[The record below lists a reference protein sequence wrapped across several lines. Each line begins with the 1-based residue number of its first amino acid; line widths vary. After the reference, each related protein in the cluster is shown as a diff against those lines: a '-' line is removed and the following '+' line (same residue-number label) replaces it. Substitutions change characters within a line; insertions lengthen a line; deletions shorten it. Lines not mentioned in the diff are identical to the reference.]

1 MPFGFDPRKLVEEDQ
16 QEKDKET
23 KEAIDSVLTFEEVAE
38 KNEAFIRNKSTI
50 SNAFDSAFK
59 ALREHKFQKKYGEDA
74 YIDEK
79 LKEDPEYRDSRKFS
93 DAENKQYY
101 RDELESMRGIMKGV
115 KYDFSTGN
123 TIYPEEDKLNENQKK
138 FFKRGEYSTL
148 ASQAGESDKEE
159 PFKFNTKEPGTGGFI
174 FTESEGVPFE
184 SEVGV
189 TESIISGVGSG
200 MIKIPKGFVNLGAM
214 IMDLGAEEGLSV
226 DKSKV
231 AQLENWWDKTMFGMI
246 EKKLDSKAKETAV
259 GRITEALVQLY
270 GGWKAVGSS
279 ANKVTDKAF
288 EMYNKATSAIKKN
301 KYLRTAGN
309 KDGYKL
315 AKEVEKWNKLSG
327 KQKFVGLFV
336 GGGVTGGVVYDAENI
351 GTFGDIFFDEGELTA
366 LDRDGKR
373 TAKDD
378 AMRMLYNKLKFA
390 GEMGFPIIPSV
401 VGAGKIAKSI
411 LDANVKRAGQA
422 TKFDK
427 FVEKY
432 IARPLRSRGPFP
444 EEQFQAMQRL
454 EGKKSSAN
462 LLSTDYLRN
471 IDEITKQISKYSQSA
486 ANTSGMTNELSEL
499 IVKLINKGNLGIK
512 NGRVVV
518 KGFDDASLDT
528 FWMDITKKLNVKPED
543 ATRLIDELM
552 NVHTSWAQFLN
563 GVLKGKN
570 LNVAPKEFV
579 QLMNERIKSSLSSEY
594 KIFGEKSLKP
604 IKEYAPSNSVIDEVA
619 DIFVR
624 SARAN
629 GKVLKKEDAQL
640 IVQDIVKNVELDPQT
655 FSPIFRFEASDIAKD
670 RALITK
676 NISENITGGGKFKPD
691 KKGGLIQTK
700 SDLAAFKSLFG
711 EFKNANSIIA
721 NVTTDL
727 AEIASRD
734 RFYNVI
740 KQGSDDLIKKGEIG
754 IVYPTYNSARKAFGL
769 DAELVDAS
777 RGLQLPQKLGEQAYT
792 VPINGMFTTKVLADG
807 LRKGAANSIF
817 DVKNIVYQ
825 YAVMVPKGLIQA
837 GKTVGG
843 PFTHARNFSSGAVTT
858 VSMGNISLLAT
869 NPGFILKALK
879 TAFNTLQPQILYRNK
894 PGARPYFQKGN
905 QQIELSP
912 SEFADALKGEGGQ
925 ALYRFLLEE
934 GMVNQSAIYR
944 DVMGLIEDTAKTGFL
959 QKMWDK
965 LGRRTKKFLKGAQ
978 DMYIAED
985 DIWKIFNFFAE
996 DFKINRAYES
1006 ALKSGKLKKLGME
1019 MPNRLDIMKMATKNV
1034 REMLPNYAYVSEL
1047 VQASRRSPLGNFV
1060 SWPAEIIRT
1069 SGNIMS
1075 GAKKEMQN
1083 PILARIGVERAAGFA
1098 ITVGTIGPAAVWGA
1112 SQAYGFTKE
1121 KLMALRE
1128 FVPYFSENSTLLP
1141 VYEDGKYKYIDFSRA
1156 FFYDVVT
1163 APVQTAFTEMN
1174 RREDEAV
1181 LPSLARGLTKAFA
1194 QLADPF
1200 VSESIWLSGVNDL
1213 WARKGVTAQ
1222 GQRIWNERDLLGTK
1236 ISKAIGHLTKL
1247 YSPGSNVQ
1255 IARLY
1260 SSLTGKTIKGTEYEV
1275 SDELLGLIG
1284 LRKAPVDIPRSM
1296 EIMIGQFRKA
1306 ERNERKVIY
1315 FGTLSGDPV
1324 KDDNKIIE
1332 QYIIANKQRLETFEV
1347 MRRQYD
1353 AAKLLGM
1360 KEKEIRQIF
1369 DDRNMMPLY
1378 EAIKKNKFRP
1388 FGITDGIKDAYER
1401 IAEQKNIPNPLS
1413 KRILKRLNK
1422 IEKKLTKQKLNKDF
1436 KIDEERYLFN
1446 EQNIFEK
1453 GIELFKQKE
1462 KSSLPDGF
1470 SQLPETPEPVVES
1483 TQMSQN
1489 VDPQTNLTA
1498 TEEALLSPTEKVIAG
1513 RT

>member
-1 MPFGFDPRKLVEEDQ
+1 MVFGFDPRTLVEEDQ
-16 QEKDKET
+16 EDKKKET
-23 KEAIDSVLTFEEVAE
+23 KEAIDSVLTFEEEAE
-38 KNEAFIRNKSTI
+38 KNEAFIRKQSKIST
-50 SNAFDSAFK
+50 AFDGAFK
-59 ALREHKFQKKYGEDA
+59 ALREHKFEKKFGKDA

-79 LKEDPEYRDSRKFS
+79 LKEDPEYRDPREFT
-93 DAENKQYY
+93 DEENKAYY
-101 RDELESMRGIMKGV
+101 RGEMESMKGIMEGV
-115 KYDFSTGN
+115 SIFSNEPFG
-123 TIYPEEDKLNENQKK
+123 ISVEDMNENQLK
-138 FFKRGEYSTL
+138 FYKQGKYKTL
-148 ASQAGESDKEE
+148 ATEAGETDTEE
-159 PFKFNTKEPGTGGFI
+159 KPKFKTEQPGAGGFI
-174 FTESEGVPFE
+174 YTESSGVPFE
-184 SEVGV
+184 NEVGV
-189 TESIISGVGSG
+189 TESLVAAIGSG
-200 MIKIPKGFVNLGAM
+200 GIKIPKGFINLGAM
-214 IMDLGAEEGLSV
+214 LMDLGAEEGLPV
-226 DKSKV
+226 DQSNV
-231 AQLENWWDKTMFGMI
+231 ARLENWWDKTMFGMI
-246 EKKLDSKAKETAV
+246 EKKLDSKAKETSI
-259 GRITEALVQLY
+259 GRITEAIVQLY
-270 GGWKAVGSS
+270 GGWKIVG
-279 ANKVTDKAF
+279 AQGVKVTDKAF
-288 EMYNKATSAIKKN
+288 EMYNKATSSIKKG

-309 KDGYKL
+309 KEGYKL

-336 GGGVTGGVVYDAENI
+336 GGGAAGGVVYDAENI

-366 LDRDGKR
+366 LDRDKKR

-390 GEMGFPIIPSV
+390 GEMGFPIIPAV
-401 VGAGKIAKSI
+401 VGAGKVGKSI

-427 FVEKY
+427 YVEKY
-432 IARPLRSRGPFP
+432 FARPLRSRGPFP

-454 EGKKSSAN
+454 EGKKASAN

-486 ANTSGMTNELSEL
+486 ANTSGMTNELSDL
-499 IVKLINKGNLGIK
+499 IIKVINKGNLGVK

-518 KGFDDASLDT
+518 KGFDDASLDIFFT
-528 FWMDITKKLNVKPED
+528 DITKKLNVKPAD
-543 ATRLIDELM
+543 ATKLIDELM

-563 GVLKGKN
+563 TVLKGKN

-624 SARAN
+624 SAKAN
-629 GKVLKKEDAQL
+629 GKTLKKEDAQL
-640 IVQDIVKNVELDPQT
+640 IVQDIVKNVELDPKT

-670 RALITK
+670 KALITK
-676 NISENITGGGKFKPD
+676 NIAENITGGGKFKPD

-700 SDLAAFKSLFG
+700 TDLAAFKSLFG

-734 RFYNVI
+734 RFYNVV

-769 DAELVDAS
+769 SEDIVDAS
-777 RGLQLPQKLGEQAYT
+777 TGLQLPQKLGEQAYT
-792 VPINGMFTTKVLADG
+792 VPINGMFTTKAIADG
-807 LRKGAANSIF
+807 LIRGAANTMGSIT
-817 DVKNIVYQ
+817 KSALYQ

-858 VSMGNISLLAT
+858 VSMGNLSLLAT
-869 NPGFILKALK
+869 NPGFILKSLK
-879 TAFNTLQPQILYRNK
+879 TSFNTLQPQLLYRNK
-894 PGARPYFQKGN
+894 PGAKSIDNYATESQ
-905 QQIELSP
+905 
-912 SEFADALKGEGGQ
+912 FADALKGEAGQ
-925 ALYRFLLEE
+925 SLYRFLLEE

-965 LGRRTKKFLKGAQ
+965 LGGKTKRFLKGAQ
-978 DMYIAED
+978 DMYVAED
-985 DIWKIFNFFAE
+985 DIWKIFNFLAE
-996 DFKINRAYES
+996 DFKIARAYES

-1019 MPNRLDIMKMATKNV
+1019 MPNRLEIMKMATKNV
-1034 REMLPNYAYVSEL
+1034 REMLPNYAYVSEF
-1047 VQASRRSPLGNFV
+1047 VQASRRSILGNFV
-1060 SWPAEIIRT
+1060 SWTAEIIRT

-1083 PILARIGVERAAGFA
+1083 PILARIGAERAAGFA
-1098 ITVGTIGPAAVWGA
+1098 VTVGTIGPLAVWGT

-1174 RREDEAV
+1174 RREDEGV
-1181 LPSLARGLTKAFA
+1181 IPSLAIGLTKAFA

-1200 VSESIWLSGVNDL
+1200 ISESIWISGVNDL
-1213 WARKGVTAQ
+1213 FIRKGVTSQ
-1222 GQRIWNERDLLGTK
+1222 GQKIWNERDLVGTK
-1236 ISKAIGHLTKL
+1236 VAKAIGHITKL

-1260 SSLTGKTIKGTEYEV
+1260 SSLTGKSIKGTNYEV

-1284 LRKAPVDIPRSM
+1284 LRKAPLDISRSM

-1306 ERNERKVIY
+1306 ERNERGLIY
-1315 FGTLSGDPV
+1315 AGTLTGDPI

-1332 QYIIANKQRLETFEV
+1332 QFIIANKQRLETFEV

-1360 KEKEIRQIF
+1360 KEKEIKQIF
-1369 DDRNMMPLY
+1369 SDRGMKPLY
-1378 EAIKKNKFRP
+1378 KAVKANKFNP
-1388 FGITDGIKDAYER
+1388 FGVTDGMKDAYER
-1401 IAEQKNIPNPLS
+1401 LSEKNNIPNPLS
-1413 KRILKRLNK
+1413 KRILKRINK
-1422 IEKKLTKQKLNKDF
+1422 IEKKLKKQKLNRDF
-1436 KIDEERYLFN
+1436 IIDEERYLFP
-1446 EQNIFEK
+1446 EKNIIQK
-1453 GIELFKQKE
+1453 GIEIFTGDQMDKP
-1462 KSSLPDGF
+1462 LPEGF
-1470 SQLPETPEPVVES
+1470 SEKLPQPVVNT
-1483 TQMSQN
+1483 TQMAN
-1489 VDPQTNLTA
+1489 KNPITNLTA
-1498 TEEALLSPTEKVIAG
+1498 TEEALLSPTDKVIAG

>member
-1 MPFGFDPRKLVEEDQ
+1 MVFAFDPRKLVEEDQ
-16 QEKDKET
+16 EDKKKEV
-23 KEAIDSVLTFEEVAE
+23 KEAVDSVLTFEEEAE
-38 KNEAFIRNKSTI
+38 KNEAFIRKQSNI
-50 SNAFDSAFK
+50 SEAFDSAFK
-59 ALREHKFQKKYGEDA
+59 TLREFQFKKKYGEDA

-93 DAENKQYY
+93 DAENKEYF
-101 RDELESMRGIMKGV
+101 RKEMESMRGIMEGV

-123 TIYPEEDKLNENQKK
+123 TIYPEDDKLNENQKK
-138 FFKRGEYSTL
+138 FFKKGKYATL
-148 ASQAGESDKEE
+148 ASEAGETDTEE
-159 PFKFNTKEPGTGGFI
+159 TPTFKTVQGDDAFI
-174 FTESEGVPFE
+174 YTESKGIPFE
-184 SEVGV
+184 NEVGI

-200 MIKIPKGFVNLGAM
+200 AIKIPKGFINLGAM
-214 IMDLGAEEGLSV
+214 VMDYFGEEGIPV
-226 DKSKV
+226 EQSKV

-246 EKKLDSKAKETAV
+246 EKELDSKAKERAI
-259 GRITEALVQLY
+259 GRITESLVQLY
-270 GGWKAVGSS
+270 GGWKAVGS
-279 ANKVTDKAF
+279 AGAKVTDKAF
-288 EMYNKATSAIKKN
+288 EMYNKATSAIKKK

-315 AKEVEKWNKLSG
+315 AKEVEKWNKISG

-366 LDRDGKR
+366 LDRDGRR

-390 GEMGFPIIPSV
+390 GEMGFPIIPAV
-401 VGAGKIAKSI
+401 VGAGKVGKSI

-427 FVEKY
+427 YVEKY
-432 IARPLRSRGPFP
+432 FARPLRSRGPFP
-444 EEQFQAMQRL
+444 EEQFQGMQRL

-462 LLSTDYLRN
+462 LLSTDYLKN

-486 ANTSGMTNELSEL
+486 ANSSGMTEQLSDL
-499 IVKLINKGNLGIK
+499 IVKLINRGNLGVK
-512 NGRVVV
+512 NGRVIV
-518 KGFDDASLDT
+518 KGFDDKSLDT
-528 FWMDITKKLNVKPED
+528 FWADLTKKLNVKKED
-543 ATRLIDELM
+543 ATALIDQLM

-563 GVLKGKN
+563 TVLKGKN

-579 QLMNERIKSSLSSEY
+579 QLMNERIKGSLSSEY

-604 IKEYAPSNSVIDEVA
+604 IVEYAPSNSVIDQVA

-629 GKVLKKEDAQL
+629 GKQLKKEDAQL
-640 IVQDIVKNVELDPQT
+640 IVKDIVKNVELDPQT

-670 RALITK
+670 KALITK
-676 NISENITGGGKFKPD
+676 NIAENITGGGKFKPD

-700 SDLAAFKSLFG
+700 SDLEAFKALFG

-727 AEIASRD
+727 AEISARD
-734 RFYNVI
+734 RFYNVV
-740 KQGSDDLIKKGEIG
+740 KEGSDALIKKGEIG

-769 DAELVDAS
+769 DAEIVDAS

-792 VPINGMFTTKVLADG
+792 VPINGMFTTKVIADG
-807 LRKGAANSIF
+807 LTRGAANTMGSIT
-817 DVKNIVYQ
+817 KNIAYQ

-869 NPGFILKALK
+869 NPGFLAKSLK
-879 TAFNTLQPQILYRNK
+879 TAFNTLQPQLLYRNR
-894 PGARPYFQKGN
+894 PGAKSIDQYATQ
-905 QQIELSP
+905 

-925 ALYRFLLEE
+925 ALYRFLLDE

-959 QKMWDK
+959 QKMWNK
-965 LGRRTKKFLKGAQ
+965 LGNKTKRFLKGAQ

-985 DIWKIFNFFAE
+985 DIWKIFNFLAE
-996 DFKINRAYES
+996 DFKIARAYNS
-1006 ALKSGKLKKLGME
+1006 ALKKGKIKKGD
-1019 MPNRLDIMKMATKNV
+1019 MPNRLEIMKMATKNV

-1075 GAKKEMQN
+1075 GAKKEIQN
-1083 PILARIGVERAAGFA
+1083 PILARIGYERAAGFA
-1098 ITVGTIGPAAVWGA
+1098 TTIGILGPAAVWGT

-1174 RREDEAV
+1174 RREDEGV
-1181 LPSLARGLTKAFA
+1181 IPSLAIGLTKAFA

-1200 VSESIWLSGVNDL
+1200 VSESIWISGVADL
-1213 WARKGVTAQ
+1213 YFRKGKTKT
-1222 GQRIWNERDLLGTK
+1222 GQKIWNERDGLGTK
-1236 ISKAIGHLTKL
+1236 VSKAIGHLTKL
-1247 YSPGSNVQ
+1247 YTPGSAVQ
-1255 IARLY
+1255 VERLY
-1260 SSLTGKTIKGTEYEV
+1260 SAITGKTIKGTQYEV
-1275 SDELLGLIG
+1275 SDELLGLLG

-1306 ERNERKVIY
+1306 ERNERNLIY
-1315 FGTLSGDPV
+1315 SGTLTGDPV
-1324 KDDNKIIE
+1324 KDDNLII
-1332 QYIIANKQRLETFEV
+1332 QQFIFANKQRLETFEV

-1360 KEKEIRQIF
+1360 KEKEIKQIF
-1369 DDRNMMPLY
+1369 EDRQMMPLY
-1378 EAIKKNKFRP
+1378 KAIKRNKFNP
-1388 FGITDGIKDAYER
+1388 FGVSDGMKDAYAR
-1401 IAEQKNIPNPLS
+1401 LADKYNIPNPLS
-1413 KRILKRLNK
+1413 KRILKRINK
-1422 IEKKLTKQKLNKDF
+1422 IEKKLKKQKLNKDF
-1436 KIDEERYLFN
+1436 IIDEERYLFN

-1453 GIELFKQKE
+1453 GIELFNKE
-1462 KSSLPDGF
+1462 KETKPLPEGF
-1470 SQLPETPEPVVES
+1470 SQKPPQPVVN
-1483 TQMSQN
+1483 TTAVAN
-1489 VDPQTNLTA
+1489 KNPITNLTR
-1498 TEEALLSPTEKVIAG
+1498 TEDALLSPTEKVIAG

>member
-1 MPFGFDPRKLVEEDQ
+1 MVFGFDPRKLVEEDQ
-16 QEKDKET
+16 EDKKKEV
-23 KEAIDSVLTFEEVAE
+23 KEAVDSVLTFEEEAE
-38 KNEAFIRNKSTI
+38 KNEAFIRKQSNI
-50 SNAFDSAFK
+50 SDAFDTAFK
-59 ALREHKFQKKYGEDA
+59 TLREFQFKKKYGEDK
-74 YIDEK
+74 YIEEK
-79 LKEDPEYRDSRKFS
+79 LKEDPDYRDPRKFS
-93 DAENKQYY
+93 DAENKEYF
-101 RDELESMRGIMKGV
+101 RKEMESMQGIMSGV
-115 KYDFSTGN
+115 KVDWSTGN
-123 TIYPEEDKLNENQKK
+123 TIYPDEDKLNENQKK
-138 FFKRGEYSTL
+138 FFKKGKYATL
-148 ASQAGESDKEE
+148 ASEAGETDKEE
-159 PFKFNTKEPGTGGFI
+159 TPTFKTVQGDENFI
-174 FTESEGVPFE
+174 YTESKGIPFE
-184 SEVGV
+184 NEVGI
-189 TESIISGVGSG
+189 TESVISAVGSG
-200 MIKIPKGFVNLGAM
+200 AIKIPKGFVNLGAM
-214 IMDLGAEEGLSV
+214 VLDYFGEEGIPV
-226 DKSKV
+226 EQSKV

-246 EKKLDSKAKETAV
+246 EKELDSRAKERAI
-259 GRITEALVQLY
+259 GRITESLVQLY
-270 GGWKAVGSS
+270 GGWKVVGS
-279 ANKVTDKAF
+279 AGAKVTDKAF
-288 EMYNKATSAIKKN
+288 EMYNKATSAIKKK
-301 KYLRTAGN
+301 KYLRTANN

-315 AKEVEKWNKLSG
+315 AKDVEKWNKLSG

-390 GEMGFPIIPSV
+390 GEMGFPIIPAV
-401 VGAGKIAKSI
+401 VGAGKVGKSI

-432 IARPLRSRGPFP
+432 FARPLRSRGPFP
-444 EEQFQAMQRL
+444 EEQFQGMQRL

-462 LLSTDYLRN
+462 LLSTDYLKN
-471 IDEITKQISKYSQSA
+471 IDEITKQISKYSQTA
-486 ANTSGMTNELSEL
+486 ANSSGMTTELSDL
-499 IVKLINKGNLGIK
+499 IVKLINRGNLGVK
-512 NGRVVV
+512 NGRVIV

-528 FWMDITKKLNVKPED
+528 FWTDLTKKLNVKPAD
-543 ATRLIDELM
+543 ATALVDQLM

-563 GVLKGKN
+563 AVLKGKN

-579 QLMNERIKSSLSSEY
+579 ALMNERIKGSLSAEY

-604 IKEYAPSNSVIDEVA
+604 IVEYAPSNSVIDEVA

-629 GKVLKKEDAQL
+629 GKTLKKDDARL
-640 IVQDIVKNVELDPQT
+640 IVKDIVKNVELDPQT

-670 RALITK
+670 KALITK
-676 NISENITGGGKFKPD
+676 NIAENITGGGKFKPD
-691 KKGGLIQTK
+691 RKGGLIQTK

-711 EFKNANSIIA
+711 EFKNANSIIS

-727 AEIASRD
+727 AEIAARD
-734 RFYNVI
+734 RFYNVV
-740 KQGSDDLIKKGEIG
+740 KQGSDKLIKNGEIG

-769 DAELVDAS
+769 DAEIVDAS
-777 RGLQLPQKLGEQAYT
+777 RGLQLPQKIGEKAYT
-792 VPINGMFTTKVLADG
+792 VPLNGMYTTKDIAQG
-807 LRKGAANSIF
+807 LTRGAANTMGSIT
-817 DVKNIVYQ
+817 KNIVYQ

-869 NPGFILKALK
+869 NPGFILKSLK
-879 TAFNTLQPQILYRNK
+879 TAFNTLQPQLLYRNK
-894 PGARPYFQKGN
+894 PGAKPYIEKGKA
-905 QQIELSP
+905 QIELSP
-912 SEFADALKGEGGQ
+912 SQFADELKGQGGQ

-959 QKMWDK
+959 QKMWNK
-965 LGRRTKKFLKGAQ
+965 LGNKTKRFLKGAQ

-985 DIWKIFNFFAE
+985 DIWKIFNFLAE
-996 DFKINRAYES
+996 DFKINRAYQA
-1006 ALKSGKLKKLGME
+1006 ALKSGKIKPKDV
-1019 MPNRLDIMKMATKNV
+1019 PNRLDIMKMATKNV

-1075 GAKKEMQN
+1075 GAKKEIQN
-1083 PILARIGVERAAGFA
+1083 PILARIGYERAAGFA
-1098 ITVGTIGPAAVWGA
+1098 TTVGVLGPAAVWGT

-1174 RREDEAV
+1174 RREDEGV
-1181 LPSLARGLTKAFA
+1181 IPSLAIGLTKAFA

-1200 VSESIWLSGVNDL
+1200 VSESIWISGVADL
-1213 WARKGVTAQ
+1213 YFRKGVTKQ
-1222 GQRIWNERDLLGTK
+1222 GQKIWNDRDLLGTK
-1236 ISKAIGHLTKL
+1236 VAKAIGHLTKL
-1247 YSPGSNVQ
+1247 YTPGSAVQ
-1255 IARLY
+1255 LERLY
-1260 SSLTGKTIKGTEYEV
+1260 SSITGKTIKGTQYEV
-1275 SDELLGLIG
+1275 SDELLGLLG

-1306 ERNERKVIY
+1306 ERNERNLIY
-1315 FGTLSGDPV
+1315 AGTLTGDPI
-1324 KDDNKIIE
+1324 KDDNLIIR
-1332 QYIIANKQRLETFEV
+1332 QFIFANKQRLETFEV

-1360 KEKEIRQIF
+1360 KEKEIKQIF

-1378 EAIKKNKFRP
+1378 KAIKRNKFNP
-1388 FGITDGIKDAYER
+1388 FGVTDGMKDAYER
-1401 IAEQKNIPNPLS
+1401 LADKYNIPNPLS
-1413 KRILKRLNK
+1413 KRILKRINK
-1422 IEKKLTKQKLNKDF
+1422 IEKKLKKQRLNKT
-1436 KIDEERYLFN
+1436 L
-1446 EQNIFEK
+1446 
-1453 GIELFKQKE
+1453 
-1462 KSSLPDGF
+1462 
-1470 SQLPETPEPVVES
+1470 
-1483 TQMSQN
+1483 
-1489 VDPQTNLTA
+1489 
-1498 TEEALLSPTEKVIAG
+1498 
-1513 RT
+1513 

>member
-1 MPFGFDPRKLVEEDQ
+1 MVFGFDPRKLVEEDQ
-16 QEKDKET
+16 EDKKKEV
-23 KEAIDSVLTFEEVAE
+23 KEAVDSVLTFEEEAE
-38 KNEAFIRNKSTI
+38 KNEAFIRKQSTI
-50 SNAFDSAFK
+50 SDAFDTAFK
-59 ALREHKFQKKYGEDA
+59 TLREFQFRKKYGEDA

-93 DAENKQYY
+93 DAENKEYF
-101 RDELESMRGIMKGV
+101 RKEMESMQGLMSGV
-115 KYDFSTGN
+115 KFDFSTGT
-123 TIYPEEDKLNENQKK
+123 TIYPEDDKLNENQKK
-138 FFKRGEYSTL
+138 FFKKGKYKTL
-148 ASQAGESDKEE
+148 ASEAGETDTEEE
-159 PFKFNTKEPGTGGFI
+159 PTFKTVQGDDAFI
-174 FTESEGVPFE
+174 YTESKGIPFE
-184 SEVGV
+184 NEVGI
-189 TESIISGVGSG
+189 TESIIAGVGSG
-200 MIKIPKGFVNLGAM
+200 AIKIPKGFINLGAM
-214 IMDLGAEEGLSV
+214 VMDYFGEEGIPV
-226 DKSKV
+226 DQSKV

-246 EKKLDSKAKETAV
+246 EKELDSRAKQRAV
-259 GRITEALVQLY
+259 GRITESLVQLY
-270 GGWKAVGSS
+270 GGWKIVG
-279 ANKVTDKAF
+279 AQGAKVTDKAF
-288 EMYNKATSAIKKN
+288 EMYNKATSAIKKK

-315 AKEVEKWNKLSG
+315 AKDVEKWNKLSG

-366 LDRDGKR
+366 LDRDGRR

-378 AMRMLYNKLKFA
+378 AMRMLYNKLKFS
-390 GEMGFPIIPSV
+390 GEMGFPIIPAV
-401 VGAGKIAKSI
+401 VGAGKVGKSI

-432 IARPLRSRGPFP
+432 FARPLRSRGPFP
-444 EEQFQAMQRL
+444 EEQFQGMQRL

-462 LLSTDYLRN
+462 LLSTDYLKN

-486 ANTSGMTNELSEL
+486 ANSSGMTNELSDL
-499 IVKLINKGNLGIK
+499 IVKLINRGNLGVK

-528 FWMDITKKLNVKPED
+528 FWMDITKKLNVKPKD
-543 ATRLIDELM
+543 ATALVDQLM

-563 GVLKGKN
+563 AVLKGKN

-579 QLMNERIKSSLSSEY
+579 ALMNERIKGSLSSEY

-604 IKEYAPSNSVIDEVA
+604 ITEYAPSNSVIDQVA

-629 GKVLKKEDAQL
+629 GKTLKKEDAQL
-640 IVQDIVKNVELDPQT
+640 IVKDIVKNVELDPQT

-670 RALITK
+670 KALITK
-676 NISENITGGGKFKPD
+676 NIAENITGGGKFKPD

-700 SDLAAFKSLFG
+700 SDLEAFKALFG

-734 RFYNVI
+734 RFYNVV
-740 KQGSDDLIKKGEIG
+740 KKGSDDLIKKGEIG

-769 DAELVDAS
+769 DAEIVDAS

-792 VPINGMFTTKVLADG
+792 VPINGMFTTKEIADG
-807 LRKGAANSIF
+807 LTRGAANTMGSIT
-817 DVKNIVYQ
+817 KNIAYQ

-858 VSMGNISLLAT
+858 VSMGNITLLAT
-869 NPGFILKALK
+869 NPGFILKSLK
-879 TAFNTLQPQILYRNK
+879 TAFNTLQPQILYRNR
-894 PGARPYFQKGN
+894 PGAKSIDKYVN
-905 QQIELSP
+905 E

-959 QKMWDK
+959 QKMWSK
-965 LGRRTKKFLKGAQ
+965 LGNKTRRFLKGAQ

-985 DIWKIFNFFAE
+985 DIWKIFNFLAE
-996 DFKINRAYES
+996 DFKIARAYES
-1006 ALKSGKLKKLGME
+1006 ALKSGKLKKLGMK
-1019 MPNRLDIMKMATKNV
+1019 MPNRLEIMKMATKNV

-1075 GAKKEMQN
+1075 GAKKEIQN
-1083 PILARIGVERAAGFA
+1083 PILARIGYERAAGFA
-1098 ITVGTIGPAAVWGA
+1098 TTIGILGPAAVWGT

-1174 RREDEAV
+1174 RREDEGV
-1181 LPSLARGLTKAFA
+1181 IPSLAIGLTKAFA

-1200 VSESIWLSGVNDL
+1200 VSESIWISGVADL
-1213 WARKGVTAQ
+1213 YFRGGKTKT
-1222 GQRIWNERDLLGTK
+1222 GQKIWNERDGLGTK
-1236 ISKAIGHLTKL
+1236 VAKAIGHLTKL
-1247 YSPGSNVQ
+1247 YTPGSAVQ
-1255 IARLY
+1255 IERLY
-1260 SSLTGKTIKGTEYEV
+1260 SSITGKTIKGTQYEV
-1275 SDELLGLIG
+1275 SDELLGLLG

-1306 ERNERKVIY
+1306 ERNERNLIY
-1315 FGTLSGDPV
+1315 SGTLTGDPV
-1324 KDDNKIIE
+1324 KDDNLII
-1332 QYIIANKQRLETFEV
+1332 QQFIFANKQRLETFEV

-1360 KEKEIRQIF
+1360 KEKEIKQIF
-1369 DDRNMMPLY
+1369 EDRQMMPLY
-1378 EAIKKNKFRP
+1378 KAIKRNKFNP
-1388 FGITDGIKDAYER
+1388 FGITDGMKDAYER
-1401 IAEQKNIPNPLS
+1401 LADKYNIPNPLS
-1413 KRILKRLNK
+1413 KRILKRINK
-1422 IEKKLTKQKLNKDF
+1422 IEKKLKKQKLNRDF
-1436 KIDEERYLFN
+1436 VIDEERYLFN

-1453 GIELFKQKE
+1453 GIELFQEKE
-1462 KSSLPDGF
+1462 KNKPLPEGF
-1470 SQLPETPEPVVES
+1470 SEKTPQPVIN
-1483 TQMSQN
+1483 TTAMPN
-1489 VDPQTNLTA
+1489 KNPITNLTQSQ
-1498 TEEALLSPTEKVIAG
+1498 EALLSPTEKVIAS

>member
-1 MPFGFDPRKLVEEDQ
+1 MVFGFDPRKLVEEDQ
-16 QEKDKET
+16 EDKKKEV
-23 KEAIDSVLTFEEVAE
+23 KEAVDSVLTFEEEAE
-38 KNEAFIRNKSTI
+38 KNEAFIRKQSNI
-50 SNAFDSAFK
+50 SSAFDNAFK
-59 ALREHKFQKKYGEDA
+59 VLREHQFKKKYGEDA

-79 LKEDPEYRDSRKFS
+79 LKEDPEYRDSRKFT
-93 DAENKQYY
+93 DAENKEYF
-101 RDELESMRGIMKGV
+101 RKEFESMRGLMEGV

-138 FFKRGEYSTL
+138 FFKKGKYKTL
-148 ASQAGESDKEE
+148 ASEAGETDEE
-159 PFKFNTKEPGTGGFI
+159 QPFKFTTEQPGSGGFI
-174 FTESEGVPFE
+174 YTESAGIPFE
-184 SEVGV
+184 NEVGI

-200 MIKIPKGFVNLGAM
+200 VIKIPKGFVNLGAM
-214 IMDLGAEEGLSV
+214 VMDYFGEEGIPV
-226 DKSKV
+226 EKSKV

-246 EKKLDSKAKETAV
+246 EKELDSKAKERAI
-259 GRITEALVQLY
+259 GRITESLVQLY
-270 GGWKAVGSS
+270 GGWKVVGS
-279 ANKVTDKAF
+279 AGAKVTDKAF
-288 EMYNKATSAIKKN
+288 EMYNKATSAIKKK

-315 AKEVEKWNKLSG
+315 AKEVEKWNKISG

-366 LDRDGKR
+366 LDRDGRR

-378 AMRMLYNKLKFA
+378 AMRMLYNKLKFS
-390 GEMGFPIIPSV
+390 GEMGFPIIPAV
-401 VGAGKIAKSI
+401 VGAGKVAKSI

-427 FVEKY
+427 YVEKY
-432 IARPLRSRGPFP
+432 FARPLRSRGPFP
-444 EEQFQAMQRL
+444 EEQFQGMQRL

-462 LLSTDYLRN
+462 LLSTDYLKN

-486 ANTSGMTNELSEL
+486 ANSSGMTEQLSDL
-499 IVKLINKGNLGIK
+499 IVKLINRGNLGVK

-528 FWMDITKKLNVKPED
+528 FWMDITKKLNVKPDD
-543 ATRLIDELM
+543 ATALIDQLM

-563 GVLKGKN
+563 AVLKGKN

-579 QLMNERIKSSLSSEY
+579 RLMNERIKGSLSSEY

-604 IKEYAPSNSVIDEVA
+604 ITEYAPSNSVIDQVA

-629 GKVLKKEDAQL
+629 GKQLKKEDAQL
-640 IVQDIVKNVELDPQT
+640 IVKDIVKNVELDPQT

-670 RALITK
+670 KALITK
-676 NISENITGGGKFKPD
+676 NIAENITGGGKFKPD

-700 SDLAAFKSLFG
+700 SDLEAFKALFG

-727 AEIASRD
+727 AEISARD
-734 RFYNVI
+734 RFYNVV
-740 KQGSDDLIKKGEIG
+740 KEGSDALIKKGEIG

-769 DAELVDAS
+769 DAEIVDAS

-792 VPINGMFTTKVLADG
+792 VPINGMFTTKVIADG
-807 LRKGAANSIF
+807 LTRGAANTMGSIT
-817 DVKNIVYQ
+817 KNIAYQ

-869 NPGFILKALK
+869 NPGFLAKSLK
-879 TAFNTLQPQILYRNK
+879 TAFNTLQPQLLYRNR
-894 PGARPYFQKGN
+894 PGAKSIDQYATQ
-905 QQIELSP
+905 

-925 ALYRFLLEE
+925 ALYRFLLDE

-959 QKMWDK
+959 QKMWNK
-965 LGRRTKKFLKGAQ
+965 LGNKTKRFLKGAQ

-985 DIWKIFNFFAE
+985 DIWKIFNFLAE
-996 DFKINRAYES
+996 DFKIARAYNS
-1006 ALKSGKLKKLGME
+1006 ALKKGKIKKGE

-1075 GAKKEMQN
+1075 GAKKEIQN
-1083 PILARIGVERAAGFA
+1083 PILARIGYERAAGFA
-1098 ITVGTIGPAAVWGA
+1098 TTIGILGPAAVWGT

-1174 RREDEAV
+1174 RREDEGV
-1181 LPSLARGLTKAFA
+1181 IPSLAIGLTKAFA

-1200 VSESIWLSGVNDL
+1200 VSESIWISGVADL
-1213 WARKGVTAQ
+1213 YFRKGKTKT
-1222 GQRIWNERDLLGTK
+1222 GQKIWNERDGLGTK
-1236 ISKAIGHLTKL
+1236 VSKAIGHLTKL
-1247 YSPGSNVQ
+1247 YTPGSAVQ
-1255 IARLY
+1255 LERLY
-1260 SSLTGKTIKGTEYEV
+1260 SSITGKTIKGTQYEV
-1275 SDELLGLIG
+1275 SDELLGLLG

-1296 EIMIGQFRKA
+1296 EIMIGQFRTA
-1306 ERNERKVIY
+1306 ERNERNLIY
-1315 FGTLSGDPV
+1315 AGTLTGDPV
-1324 KDDNKIIE
+1324 KDDNQIIR
-1332 QYIIANKQRLETFEV
+1332 QFIFANKQRLETFEV

-1360 KEKEIRQIF
+1360 KEKEIKQIF
-1369 DDRNMMPLY
+1369 ENRQMMPLY
-1378 EAIKKNKFRP
+1378 KAIKRNKFNP
-1388 FGITDGIKDAYER
+1388 FGVSDGMKDAYER
-1401 IAEQKNIPNPLS
+1401 LADKYKIPNPLS
-1413 KRILKRLNK
+1413 KRILKRINK
-1422 IEKKLTKQKLNKDF
+1422 IEKKLKKQKLNRDF
-1436 KIDEERYLFN
+1436 IIDEERYLFN
-1446 EQNIFEK
+1446 EQNIIEK
-1453 GIELFKQKE
+1453 GIDLFKQKE
-1462 KSSLPDGF
+1462 KTKPLPEGF
-1470 SQLPETPEPVVES
+1470 SQKMPQPVVN
-1483 TQMSQN
+1483 TTATAN
-1489 VDPQTNLTA
+1489 KNPITNLTR
-1498 TEEALLSPTEKVIAG
+1498 TQDALLSPTEKVIAG

>member
-1 MPFGFDPRKLVEEDQ
+1 MVFGFDPRKLVEEDQ
-16 QEKDKET
+16 EDKKKEV
-23 KEAIDSVLTFEEVAE
+23 KEAVDSVLTFEEEAE
-38 KNEAFIRNKSTI
+38 KNEAFIRKQSNI
-50 SNAFDSAFK
+50 SDAFDTAFK
-59 ALREHKFQKKYGEDA
+59 TLREHQFKKKYGEDA

-93 DAENKQYY
+93 DAENKEYF
-101 RDELESMRGIMKGV
+101 RKEMESMRGIMEGV
-115 KYDFSTGN
+115 KFDFSTGN
-123 TIYPEEDKLNENQKK
+123 TIYPEEDKLNQNQKK
-138 FFKRGEYSTL
+138 FFKKGKYATL
-148 ASQAGESDKEE
+148 ASEAGETDDEE
-159 PFKFNTKEPGTGGFI
+159 KPKFKTTQDGVGGFI
-174 FTESEGVPFE
+174 YTESAGVPFE
-184 SEVGV
+184 NEVGI

-200 MIKIPKGFVNLGAM
+200 AIKIPKGFVNLGAM
-214 IMDLGAEEGLSV
+214 VMDYFGEEGIPV
-226 DKSKV
+226 DQSKV

-246 EKKLDSKAKETAV
+246 EKELDSKAKERAV
-259 GRITEALVQLY
+259 GRITESLVQLY
-270 GGWKAVGSS
+270 GGWKAVGS
-279 ANKVTDKAF
+279 AGAKVTDKAF
-288 EMYNKATSAIKKN
+288 EIYNKATSAIKKK

-366 LDRDGKR
+366 LDRDGRR

-378 AMRMLYNKLKFA
+378 AMRMLYNKLKFS
-390 GEMGFPIIPSV
+390 GEMGFPIIPAV
-401 VGAGKIAKSI
+401 VGAGKVAKSI

-432 IARPLRSRGPFP
+432 FARPLRSRGPFP
-444 EEQFQAMQRL
+444 EEQFQGMQRL

-462 LLSTDYLRN
+462 LLSTDYLKN

-486 ANTSGMTNELSEL
+486 ANTSGMTTELSDL
-499 IVKLINKGNLGIK
+499 IIKLINRGNLGIK

-528 FWMDITKKLNVKPED
+528 FWTDITKKLNVKPED
-543 ATRLIDELM
+543 ATALIDQLM

-563 GVLKGKN
+563 AVLKGKN

-579 QLMNERIKSSLSSEY
+579 QLMNERIKGSLSSEY

-624 SARAN
+624 SAKAN
-629 GKVLKKEDAQL
+629 GKKLKKEDAQL

-670 RALITK
+670 KALIIK
-676 NISENITGGGKFKPD
+676 NIAENITGGGKFKPD

-700 SDLAAFKSLFG
+700 SDLEAFKALFG

-727 AEIASRD
+727 AEIAARD
-734 RFYNVI
+734 RFYNVV

-769 DAELVDAS
+769 DAEIVDAS

-792 VPINGMFTTKVLADG
+792 VPINGMFTTKEIADG
-807 LRKGAANSIF
+807 LTRGAANTMGSIT
-817 DVKNIVYQ
+817 KNIAYQ

-858 VSMGNISLLAT
+858 VSMGNITLLAT
-869 NPGFILKALK
+869 NPNFILQTLK
-879 TAFNTLQPQILYRNK
+879 TAFNTLQPQLLYRNK
-894 PGARPYFQKGN
+894 PGAKSIDQYVNESQ
-905 QQIELSP
+905 
-912 SEFADALKGEGGQ
+912 FADALKGEGGQ

-959 QKMWDK
+959 QKMWNK
-965 LGRRTKKFLKGAQ
+965 LGNKTKRFLKGAQ
-978 DMYIAED
+978 DMYVAED

-996 DFKINRAYES
+996 DFKIARAYES

-1019 MPNRLDIMKMATKNV
+1019 MPSRLEIMKMATKNV

-1075 GAKKEMQN
+1075 GAKKEIQN
-1083 PILARIGVERAAGFA
+1083 PILARIGYERAAGFA
-1098 ITVGTIGPAAVWGA
+1098 TTIGILGPAAVWGA

-1181 LPSLARGLTKAFA
+1181 IPSLAIGLTKAFA

-1200 VSESIWLSGVNDL
+1200 VSESIWISGVADL
-1213 WARKGVTAQ
+1213 YFRKGVTKQ
-1222 GQRIWNERDLLGTK
+1222 GQKIWNERDGLGTK
-1236 ISKAIGHLTKL
+1236 VAKAIGHLTKL
-1247 YSPGSNVQ
+1247 YTPGSAVQ
-1255 IARLY
+1255 LERLY
-1260 SSLTGKTIKGTEYEV
+1260 SSITGKTIKGTQYEV
-1275 SDELLGLIG
+1275 SDELLGLLG

-1306 ERNERKVIY
+1306 ERNERGLIY
-1315 FGTLSGDPV
+1315 AGTLTGDPV
-1324 KDDNKIIE
+1324 KDDNLIIR
-1332 QYIIANKQRLETFEV
+1332 QFIFANKQRLETFEV

-1369 DDRNMMPLY
+1369 DDRGMMPLY
-1378 EAIKKNKFRP
+1378 KAIKRNRFNP
-1388 FGITDGIKDAYER
+1388 FGVTDGMKDAYER
-1401 IAEQKNIPNPLS
+1401 LADKYNIPNPLS
-1413 KRILKRLNK
+1413 KRILKRIDK
-1422 IEKKLTKQKLNKDF
+1422 IEKKLKKQRLNKDYI
-1436 KIDEERYLFN
+1436 IDEERYLFN

-1453 GIELFKQKE
+1453 GIELFNKE
-1462 KSSLPDGF
+1462 KETAPLPEGF
-1470 SQLPETPEPVVES
+1470 SQKTPQPIVNTTAV
-1483 TQMSQN
+1483 SQQK
-1489 VDPQTNLTA
+1489 DPTTNLTS
-1498 TEEALLSPTEKVIAG
+1498 TETALLSPTEKVIAS

>member
-1 MPFGFDPRKLVEEDQ
+1 
-16 QEKDKET
+16 
-23 KEAIDSVLTFEEVAE
+23 
-38 KNEAFIRNKSTI
+38 
-50 SNAFDSAFK
+50 
-59 ALREHKFQKKYGEDA
+59 
-74 YIDEK
+74 
-79 LKEDPEYRDSRKFS
+79 
-93 DAENKQYY
+93 
-101 RDELESMRGIMKGV
+101 
-115 KYDFSTGN
+115 
-123 TIYPEEDKLNENQKK
+123 
-138 FFKRGEYSTL
+138 
-148 ASQAGESDKEE
+148 
-159 PFKFNTKEPGTGGFI
+159 
-174 FTESEGVPFE
+174 
-184 SEVGV
+184 
-189 TESIISGVGSG
+189 
-200 MIKIPKGFVNLGAM
+200 
-214 IMDLGAEEGLSV
+214 
-226 DKSKV
+226 
-231 AQLENWWDKTMFGMI
+231 MFGMI
-246 EKKLDSKAKETAV
+246 EKELDSKAKERAV
-259 GRITEALVQLY
+259 GRITEAIVQLY
-270 GGWKAVGSS
+270 GGWKAVGSTG
-279 ANKVTDKAF
+279 AKVTDKAF
-288 EMYNKATSAIKKN
+288 EMYNKATASIKKG

-309 KDGYKL
+309 KEGYKL
-315 AKEVEKWNKLSG
+315 AKEVQKWNKLSG

-336 GGGVTGGVVYDAENI
+336 GGGAAGGVVYDAENI

-366 LDRDGKR
+366 LDRDKKR

-390 GEMGFPIIPSV
+390 GEMGFPIIPAV
-401 VGAGKIAKSI
+401 VGAGKVGKSI

-432 IARPLRSRGPFP
+432 FARPLRSRGPFP

-486 ANTSGMTNELSEL
+486 ANTSGMTNELSDL
-499 IVKLINKGNLGIK
+499 IISLINKGKLGVK

-528 FWMDITKKLNVKPED
+528 FWTDITKKLNVKPED

-563 GVLKGKN
+563 SVLKGKN

-579 QLMNERIKSSLSSEY
+579 QLMNERISSSLSSEY

-604 IKEYAPSNSVIDEVA
+604 IKEYAASNSVIDEVA

-624 SARAN
+624 SAKAN
-629 GKVLKKEDAQL
+629 GKTLKKEDAQL
-640 IVQDIVKNVELDPQT
+640 IVQDIVKNVELDPKT

-670 RALITK
+670 KALIIK
-676 NISENITGGGKFKPD
+676 NIAENITGGGKFKPD

-700 SDLAAFKSLFG
+700 ADLAAFKSLFG

-734 RFYNVI
+734 RFYNVV
-740 KQGSDDLIKKGEIG
+740 KQGSDDLIKNGEIG

-769 DAELVDAS
+769 DAEIVDAS

-792 VPINGMFTTKVLADG
+792 VPINGMFTTKEIADG
-807 LRKGAANSIF
+807 LIKGAANTMGSIT
-817 DVKNIVYQ
+817 KNIAYQ

-858 VSMGNISLLAT
+858 VSMGNLSLFVT
-869 NPGFILKALK
+869 NPGFVLKSLK
-879 TAFNTLQPQILYRNK
+879 TAFNTLQPQILYRNR
-894 PGARPYFQKGN
+894 PGAKSIDNYATESQ
-905 QQIELSP
+905 
-912 SEFADALKGEGGQ
+912 FADALKGEGGQ
-925 ALYRFLLEE
+925 SLYRFLLEE

-944 DVMGLIEDTAKTGFL
+944 DVMGLIEDTAKSGFL
-959 QKMWDK
+959 QKMWGK
-965 LGRRTKKFLKGAQ
+965 LGNKTKRFLKGAQ
-978 DMYIAED
+978 DMYVAED
-985 DIWKIFNFFAE
+985 DIWKIFNFLAE
-996 DFKINRAYES
+996 DFKIARAYES
-1006 ALKSGKLKKLGME
+1006 ALKSGKLKKLGIE
-1019 MPNRLDIMKMATKNV
+1019 MPSRLEMMKMATKNV

-1075 GAKKEMQN
+1075 GAKKEAQN
-1083 PILARIGVERAAGFA
+1083 PILARIGYERAAGFA
-1098 ITVGTIGPAAVWGA
+1098 TTIGILGPAAVWGA

-1163 APVQTAFTEMN
+1163 APVMTAFTEMN

-1181 LPSLARGLTKAFA
+1181 IPSLAIGLTKAFA

-1200 VSESIWLSGVNDL
+1200 VSESIWISGVADL
-1213 WARKGVTAQ
+1213 YFRRGVTKQ
-1222 GQRIWNERDLLGTK
+1222 GQKIWNERDGLGTK
-1236 ISKAIGHLTKL
+1236 VAKAIGHLTKL

-1260 SSLTGKTIKGTEYEV
+1260 SSITGKSIKGTNYEV

-1284 LRKAPVDIPRSM
+1284 LRKAPLDIPRSM

-1306 ERNERKVIY
+1306 ERNERNLIY
-1315 FGTLSGDPV
+1315 AGTLTGDPI
-1324 KDDNKIIE
+1324 KDDNKII
-1332 QYIIANKQRLETFEV
+1332 QQFIFANKQRLETFEV

-1378 EAIKKNKFRP
+1378 EAIKKNRFRP
-1388 FGITDGIKDAYER
+1388 FGISDGMKDAYER
-1401 IAEQKNIPNPLS
+1401 VSEKNNIPNPLS

-1422 IEKKLTKQKLNKDF
+1422 IEKKLTKQRLNKDF
-1436 KIDEERYLFN
+1436 KIDEERYLFP
-1446 EQNIFEK
+1446 EKNIIQR
-1453 GIELFKQKE
+1453 GIEIFTGDQMDKP
-1462 KSSLPDGF
+1462 LPEGF
-1470 SQLPETPEPVVES
+1470 SEKLPQPVVNT
-1483 TQMSQN
+1483 TQMAN
-1489 VDPQTNLTA
+1489 KNPITNLTA
-1498 TEEALLSPTEKVIAG
+1498 TEEALLSPTDKVIAG

>member
-23 KEAIDSVLTFEEVAE
+23 KEAIDSVLTFEEIAE
-38 KNEAFIRNKSTI
+38 KNEAFIRKQSTI
-50 SNAFDSAFK
+50 SNAFDTAFR
-59 ALREHKFQKKYGEDA
+59 AIREHKFEKKHGEDA
-74 YIDEK
+74 YIEEK
-79 LKEDPEYRDSRKFS
+79 LKQDPEYRDSRKFS

-101 RDELESMRGIMKGV
+101 RDELESMRGVMKGV

-123 TIYPEEDKLNENQKK
+123 TIYPEEDKLTKNQKK
-138 FFKRGEYSTL
+138 FFKKGEYSTL

-200 MIKIPKGFVNLGAM
+200 IIKIPKGFVNLGAM

-259 GRITEALVQLY
+259 GRITESLVQLY

-279 ANKVTDKAF
+279 ANKITDKAF

-401 VGAGKIAKSI
+401 VGAGKVAKSI

-444 EEQFQAMQRL
+444 EEQFQGMQRL

-471 IDEITKQISKYSQSA
+471 IDQITKQISKYSQSA

-528 FWMDITKKLNVKPED
+528 FWMDITKKLKVKPED

-579 QLMNERIKSSLSSEY
+579 QLMNERIRSSLSSEY

-769 DAELVDAS
+769 DAEIVDAS

-792 VPINGMFTTKVLADG
+792 VPINGMFTTKVIADG
-807 LRKGAANSIF
+807 LTRGAANTMGSIT
-817 DVKNIVYQ
+817 KNIYYQ

-894 PGARPYFQKGN
+894 PGAKSIDKYAT
-905 QQIELSP
+905 E

-965 LGRRTKKFLKGAQ
+965 LGRRTKRFLKGAQ

-996 DFKINRAYES
+996 DFKIARAYES

-1019 MPNRLDIMKMATKNV
+1019 MPSRLEIMKMATKNV

-1047 VQASRRSPLGNFV
+1047 VQASRRSVLGNFV

-1075 GAKKEMQN
+1075 GSKKEIQN
-1083 PILARIGVERAAGFA
+1083 PILSRIGYERAAGFA
-1098 ITVGTIGPAAVWGA
+1098 ATVGTLGPLAVWGT

-1163 APVQTAFTEMN
+1163 APIQTAFTEMN

-1181 LPSLARGLTKAFA
+1181 IPSLAIGLTKAFA

-1200 VSESIWLSGVNDL
+1200 VSESIWISGVADL
-1213 WARKGVTAQ
+1213 YFRKGVTKQ

-1236 ISKAIGHLTKL
+1236 VSKAIGHLTKL

-1324 KDDNKIIE
+1324 KDDNKIIK

-1360 KEKEIRQIF
+1360 KEKEIKQIF
-1369 DDRNMMPLY
+1369 TDRGMKPLY
-1378 EAIKKNKFRP
+1378 KAIKTNKFNP

-1413 KRILKRLNK
+1413 NRILKRLNK
-1422 IEKKLTKQKLNKDF
+1422 IEKKLKKQRLNKDF
-1436 KIDEERYLFN
+1436 ILDEERYLFN

-1462 KSSLPDGF
+1462 KSSMPAGF

>member
-1 MPFGFDPRKLVEEDQ
+1 MVFGFDPRKLVEEDQ
-16 QEKDKET
+16 EDKKKEVQ
-23 KEAIDSVLTFEEVAE
+23 EAIDSVLTFEEEAE
-38 KNEAFIRNKSTI
+38 KNEAFIRKQSTI
-50 SNAFDSAFK
+50 SNAFDGAFK
-59 ALREHKFQKKYGEDA
+59 ALREHKFEKKFGKDA

-79 LKEDPEYRDSRKFS
+79 LKEDPEYRDSRLFT
-93 DAENKQYY
+93 DEENKAYY
-101 RDELESMRGIMKGV
+101 RGEMESMKGILEG
-115 KYDFSTGN
+115 FSISGKA
-123 TIYPEEDKLNENQKK
+123 PPVEEMNENQLKLYKK
-138 FFKRGEYSTL
+138 GKFKTL
-148 ASQAGESDKEE
+148 ASEAGETDIEE
-159 PFKFNTKEPGTGGFI
+159 KPKFKTEQPGSGGFI
-174 FTESEGVPFE
+174 YTESTGVPFE
-184 SEVGV
+184 NEVGI

-200 MIKIPKGFVNLGAM
+200 VIKIPKGFINLGAM
-214 IMDLGAEEGLSV
+214 VMDYLGEEGIPV
-226 DKSKV
+226 DQSKV
-231 AQLENWWDKTMFGMI
+231 AQLENWWDKTTFGMI
-246 EKKLDSKAKETAV
+246 EKELDSKAKERAI
-259 GRITEALVQLY
+259 GRITESLVQLY
-270 GGWKAVGSS
+270 GGWKAVGS
-279 ANKVTDKAF
+279 AGVKVTEKAF
-288 EMYNKATSAIKKN
+288 EMFNKATSAVKKG

-366 LDRDGKR
+366 LDRDKKR

-378 AMRMLYNKLKFA
+378 AMRMLYNKLKFS
-390 GEMGFPIIPSV
+390 GEMGFPIIPAV
-401 VGAGKIAKSI
+401 VGAGKVAKSI

-432 IARPLRSRGPFP
+432 FARPLRSRGPFP

-454 EGKKSSAN
+454 EGKKSSSN
-462 LLSTDYLRN
+462 LLSTDYLKN

-486 ANTSGMTNELSEL
+486 ANTSGMSTELSDL
-499 IVKLINKGNLGIK
+499 IISLINKGKLGIK

-528 FWMDITKKLNVKPED
+528 FWTDITKKLNVKPED

-563 GVLKGKN
+563 AVLKGKN

-624 SARAN
+624 SAKAN
-629 GKVLKKEDAQL
+629 GKTLKKEDAQL

-670 RALITK
+670 KALITK
-676 NISENITGGGKFKPD
+676 NIAENITGGGKFKPD

-700 SDLAAFKSLFG
+700 SDLEAFKALFG

-734 RFYNVI
+734 RFYNVV

-754 IVYPTYNSARKAFGL
+754 IVYPTYNSARKAFGI
-769 DAELVDAS
+769 DAEIVDAAS
-777 RGLQLPQKLGEQAYT
+777 GLQLPQKLGEQAYT
-792 VPINGMFTTKVLADG
+792 VPINGMFTTKEIADG
-807 LRKGAANSIF
+807 LIRGAANTMGSIT
-817 DVKNIVYQ
+817 KNIAYQ

-858 VSMGNISLLAT
+858 VSMGNISLLVT
-869 NPGFILKALK
+869 NPGFVLKSLK

-894 PGARPYFQKGN
+894 PGAKSIDKYVNESQ
-905 QQIELSP
+905 
-912 SEFADALKGEGGQ
+912 FADALKGEGGQ
-925 ALYRFLLEE
+925 SLYRFLLEE

-944 DVMGLIEDTAKTGFL
+944 DVMGLIEDTAKSGFL
-959 QKMWDK
+959 QKMWSK
-965 LGRRTKKFLKGAQ
+965 LGNKTKRFLKGAQ

-996 DFKINRAYES
+996 DFKIARAYES
-1006 ALKSGKLKKLGME
+1006 ALKSGKLKKLGMT
-1019 MPNRLDIMKMATKNV
+1019 MPSRLEIMKMATKNV

-1075 GAKKEMQN
+1075 GAKKEVQN
-1083 PILARIGVERAAGFA
+1083 PILARIGYERAAGFA
-1098 ITVGTIGPAAVWGA
+1098 TTIGILGPAAVWGA

-1141 VYEDGKYKYIDFSRA
+1141 VYEDGKYKYVDFSRA

-1163 APVQTAFTEMN
+1163 APIQTAFTEMN

-1181 LPSLARGLTKAFA
+1181 IPSLAIGLTKAFA

-1200 VSESIWLSGVNDL
+1200 VSESIWISGVADL
-1213 WARKGVTAQ
+1213 YFRKGVTKQ
-1222 GQRIWNERDLLGTK
+1222 GQKIWNERDGLGTK
-1236 ISKAIGHLTKL
+1236 VSKAIGHLTKL
-1247 YSPGSNVQ
+1247 YTPGSAVQ
-1255 IARLY
+1255 LERLY
-1260 SSLTGKTIKGTEYEV
+1260 SSITGKSIKGTEYEV

-1296 EIMIGQFRKA
+1296 EIMIGQFRKS
-1306 ERNERKVIY
+1306 ERNERNLIY
-1315 FGTLSGDPV
+1315 AGTLTGDPI
-1324 KDDNKIIE
+1324 KDDNKII
-1332 QYIIANKQRLETFEV
+1332 QQFIFANKQRLETFEV

-1360 KEKEIRQIF
+1360 KEKEIKQIF
-1369 DDRNMMPLY
+1369 TDRGMKPLY
-1378 EAIKKNKFRP
+1378 KAIKSNKFNP
-1388 FGITDGIKDAYER
+1388 FGISDGMKDAYER
-1401 IAEQKNIPNPLS
+1401 VSEKNNIPNPLS

-1422 IEKKLTKQKLNKDF
+1422 IEKKLKKQRLNKDF
-1436 KIDEERYLFN
+1436 IIDEERYLFN

-1453 GIELFKQKE
+1453 GIEMFKQKE
-1462 KSSLPDGF
+1462 TTPLPEGF
-1470 SQLPETPEPVVES
+1470 SEKPPQPIVNTTAV
-1483 TQMSQN
+1483 SQQK
-1489 VDPQTNLTA
+1489 DPTTNLTS
-1498 TEEALLSPTEKVIAG
+1498 TETALLSPTEKVIAG

>member
-23 KEAIDSVLTFEEVAE
+23 KEAIDSVLTFEEIAE

-50 SNAFDSAFK
+50 SDAFDGAFK

-101 RDELESMRGIMKGV
+101 RDELESMRGVMKGV

-123 TIYPEEDKLNENQKK
+123 TIYPEEDKLTENQKK
-138 FFKRGEYSTL
+138 FFKKGKYSTL

-200 MIKIPKGFVNLGAM
+200 IIKIPKGFVNLGAM

-226 DKSKV
+226 DQSKV

-259 GRITEALVQLY
+259 GRITESLVQLY

-279 ANKVTDKAF
+279 ANKITDKAF

-401 VGAGKIAKSI
+401 VGAGKVAKSI

-444 EEQFQAMQRL
+444 EEQFQGMQRL

-471 IDEITKQISKYSQSA
+471 IDQITKQISKYSQSA
-486 ANTSGMTNELSEL
+486 ANTSGMTDELSEL

-528 FWMDITKKLNVKPED
+528 FWMDITKKLKVKPED

-579 QLMNERIKSSLSSEY
+579 QLMNERIRSSLSSEY

-727 AEIASRD
+727 AEIAARD

-740 KQGSDDLIKKGEIG
+740 KQGSDAAIKRGEIG

-769 DAELVDAS
+769 DAEIVDAS

-792 VPINGMFTTKVLADG
+792 VPINGMFTTKVIADG
-807 LRKGAANSIF
+807 LTRGAANTMGSIT
-817 DVKNIVYQ
+817 KNIYYQ

-894 PGARPYFQKGN
+894 PGAKSIDKYAT
-905 QQIELSP
+905 E

-965 LGRRTKKFLKGAQ
+965 LGRRTKRFLKGAQ

-996 DFKINRAYES
+996 DFKIARAYES

-1019 MPNRLDIMKMATKNV
+1019 MPSRLEIMKMATKNV

-1047 VQASRRSPLGNFV
+1047 VQASRRSVLGNFV

-1075 GAKKEMQN
+1075 GAKKEIQN
-1083 PILARIGVERAAGFA
+1083 PILSRIGYERAAGFA
-1098 ITVGTIGPAAVWGA
+1098 ATVGTLGPLAVWGA

-1181 LPSLARGLTKAFA
+1181 IPSLAIGLTKAFA

-1200 VSESIWLSGVNDL
+1200 ISESIWISGVADL
-1213 WARKGVTAQ
+1213 YFRKGVTKQ
-1222 GQRIWNERDLLGTK
+1222 GQKIWNERDGLGTK
-1236 ISKAIGHLTKL
+1236 VSKAIGHLTKL

-1260 SSLTGKTIKGTEYEV
+1260 SSLTGKSIKGTEYEV

-1284 LRKAPVDIPRSM
+1284 LRKAPLDIPRSM

-1306 ERNERKVIY
+1306 ERNERNLIY
-1315 FGTLSGDPV
+1315 AGTLTGDPI

-1332 QYIIANKQRLETFEV
+1332 QFIFANKQRLETFEV

-1360 KEKEIRQIF
+1360 KEKEIKQIF
-1369 DDRNMMPLY
+1369 TDRGMKPLY
-1378 EAIKKNKFRP
+1378 KAIKTNKFNP
-1388 FGITDGIKDAYER
+1388 FGISDGMKDAYER
-1401 IAEQKNIPNPLS
+1401 VSEKNNIPNPLS

-1422 IEKKLTKQKLNKDF
+1422 IEKKLKKQRLNKDF
-1436 KIDEERYLFN
+1436 IIDEEKYLFN
-1446 EQNIFEK
+1446 EQNIIEK
-1453 GIELFKQKE
+1453 GIELFKQEE
-1462 KSSLPDGF
+1462 KSSMPSGF